1 MLIGELLRRRAELT
15 GERET
20 VLETLAGAR
29 CGSGAPKVGRR
40 G

>member
-15 GERET
+15 GEREA
-20 VLETLAGAR
+20 VLDNVAGAR
-29 CGSGAPKVGRR
+29 CRSGAPKLGRR